1 MRYDDLPDYLA
12 RQFAEICATFTA
24 LRAADG
30 VRRLYQGSMRW
41 KRVKQVDYLIRVR
54 ADGRQRSLGVR
65 DAVTQQRYVAF
76 VEGKAGANE
85 RYRALFEAMK
95 RQRQIAKALRI
106 GQVPATWIDILN
118 GIGACGLD
126 DHVIVT
132 GAAATYA
139 YESAAGV
146 RLRGDENDALL
157 AARRG
162 RLQLTALRM
171 EAGIAVLGLLQQ
183 VDSSF
188 MMCDGSPYLAVNQ
201 GGLEVEVLFAA
212 ASEESR
218 GLLNAPRFVQPVL
231 GSNGVMAMMTAPDP
245 RYFALQ
251 KLRAAN
257 QLSRNEKE
265 RASDALLARVVLA
278 MFRQRLRTPGAV
290 ASGTTTDAPDVVAA
304 M

>member
-54 ADGRQRSLGVR
+54 ADGRLRSLGVR

-85 RYRALFEAMK
+85 RYRALVEAMK

-106 GQVPATWIDILN
+106 GHVPATWIDILN
-118 GIGACGLD
+118 GISACGLD

-139 YESAAGV
+139 YESAAGM
-146 RLRGDENDALL
+146 RLRGGDSENDNEDDSDGVL
-157 AARRG
+157 ADRRG
-162 RLQLTALRM
+162 RLQLAALRM

-188 MMCDGSPYLAVNQ
+188 VMCHDSRYVAVNR

-212 ASEESR
+212 ANEDLR
-218 GLLNAPRFVQPVL
+218 GLLNAP
-231 GSNGVMAMMTAPDP
+231 
-245 RYFALQ
+245 
-251 KLRAAN
+251 
-257 QLSRNEKE
+257 
-265 RASDALLARVVLA
+265 
-278 MFRQRLRTPGAV
+278 
-290 ASGTTTDAPDVVAA
+290 
-304 M
+304 